1 VVGRSLNFTV
11 RRLGD
16 ALKRVAT
23 IPVLVLLLASCA
35 KPLPSEKLSYVGEWR
50 ERTMYMLISADGSV
64 HYKRVKGRTTTS
76 VDAPVKEFQGNNIV
90 VGIGP
95 FTTTFVVS
103 ETPHQ
108 DGQSWVMVVDGVRLV
123 RTEGS
128 ESHGT

>member
-1 VVGRSLNFTV
+1 MQR
-11 RRLGD
+11 
-16 ALKRVAT
+16 AAT

-35 KPLPSEKLSYVGEWR
+35 KPLPSERLSYVGEWR
-50 ERTMYMLISADGSV
+50 ERAMYLLISADGSV
-64 HYKRVKGRTTTS
+64 HYRRVEGSTTIS

-108 DGQSWVMVVDGVRLV
+108 EGQSWVMVVDGVRLL
-123 RTEGS
+123 RTEGA
-128 ESHGT
+128 ESHRT